1 MITLK
6 YIVKPCLYD
15 YNTNKEIIEE
25 LILEYPFIKV
35 ELCGRSALGRGIFA
49 LNIGKSDNS
58 VIYAAGFHGSEWLT
72 SLTVL
77 LFAERLCKSIKEN
90 KLLCGVDM
98 KRALSQLGVTI
109 IPCVNPDGTEI
120 AAHGISAAKH
130 LKGFVGAIPCEDYS
144 KWNANALGVD
154 INHNFNAGWHTL
166 RALEEEKGIRSPS
179 SRQFGGAYPES
190 EAETKALTRL
200 CRLRQFRQC
209 LALHSQGEELYWQY
223 GDNTP
228 PQADMMAK
236 ILADSC
242 SYRLVKNSSLASH
255 GGFKDWFI
263 DEFHRPGFTMEIGK
277 GENPLPQSELYEIYS
292 QIEEALTLFAL
303 M

>member
-1 MITLK
+1 MK

-15 YNTNKEIIEE
+15 YSTNKEIIEE
-25 LILEYPFIKV
+25 LILEYPFINV
-35 ELCGRSALGRGIFA
+35 ELCGRSALGRGIFS
-49 LNIGKSDNS
+49 LNIGSGSS

-72 SLTVL
+72 SLVSL

-98 KRALSQLGVTI
+98 KRALSQLSVTI
-109 IPCVNPDGTEI
+109 IPCVNPDGVEI
-120 AAHGISAAKH
+120 AVHGPSSAKQ
-130 LKGFVGAIPCEDYS
+130 LKSHVSSIACEDYS

-166 RALEEEKGIRSPS
+166 RQMEQEKGISSPS
-179 SRQFGGAYPES
+179 PRQFGGQYPES
-190 EAETKALTRL
+190 EEETKTLTRL

-209 LALHSQGEELYWQY
+209 LALHSQGEEVYWQY
-223 GDNTP
+223 GESSP
-228 PQADMMAK
+228 PQAEMMAK

-242 SYRLVKNSSLASH
+242 SYRLVQNSGLASH

-263 DEFHRPGFTMEIGK
+263 SEFNRPGFTMEIGK
-277 GENPLPQSELYEIYS
+277 GENPLPESELYEIYGK
-292 QIEEALTLFAL
+292 IEEALTLFAL